1 MGNMGHTR
9 RISIG
14 LNATRCCHRASSTLM
29 ELAVHRPPP
38 PLRRRRVSLT
48 LRLTSSSGAVGPV
61 GRPRSRGRGGGRRP
75 TVSSDVRHRSPPGAA
90 GRCNDV
96 DARYGGW
103 LHRSRRARPSPS
115 SSTRPCQ
122 PYMAVRTGGV
132 TGGETWLEV
141 GDRGPGLPAS
151 VVAHLMR
158 GTGPDAL
165 RAFSSTGQAGSACGS
180 RVRWRRKTAA
190 ASRSPTP
197 VRRGRACGSSSA
209 PAGRCRCEPGNWA
222 TNRETRRFV
231 SASHGKNRRFSAPF
245 RRRCHR
251 LLAGRP
257 RPPARPLWPIRN
269 VA

>member
-1 MGNMGHTR
+1 MR
-9 RISIG
+9 SV
-14 LNATRCCHRASSTLM
+14 
-29 ELAVHRPPP
+29 EP
-38 PLRRRRVSLT
+38 LT
-48 LRLTSSSGAVGPV
+48 LAGGGAIVVELTLGLPGLIVDRMAVRQIRLTLVANSLQHVGA
-61 GRPRSRGRGGGRRP
+61 
-75 TVSSDVRHRSPPGAA
+75 GAH
-90 GRCNDV
+90 
-96 DARYGGW
+96 
-103 LHRSRRARPSPS
+103 L
-115 SSTRPCQ
+115 T
-122 PYMAVRTGGV
+122 VRTGGV